1 MGMEMYQIFRTQV
14 DGCAP
19 LLYQDR
25 LLESWSW
32 SWLSRLPGVSTFGQA
47 SLQWLM
53 LRRLLTP
60 GQVLRHK
67 NYFSPPPLSVEQ
79 ARLQLR
85 LPAQVD
91 LEGGALVAGG
101 EAGDGNAEQAAR
113 FEDSSAVGQGRE
125 CVFAT
130 G

>member
-47 SLQWLM
+47 SLHWLM
-53 LRRLLTP
+53 LHRLLTP
-60 GQVLRHK
+60 GHVLRHE
-67 NYFSPPPLSVEQ
+67 NHLSPPPRSVEQ
-79 ARLQLR
+79 AHLQLR
-85 LPAQVD
+85 LPAKVD

-101 EAGDGNAEQAAR
+101 EAGDCNAEQAAR
-113 FEDSSAVGQGRE
+113 F
-125 CVFAT
+125 
-130 G
+130 